1 MRQYNGARVLSS
13 DVSSGRPAAVDLL
26 RTGADGPRA
35 ARTGKRDDRNTSKLP
50 LRLTRF
56 RTGTLH

>member
-13 DVSSGRPAAVDLL
+13 DVSSGRPAAP
-26 RTGADGPRA
+26 GAWCGPGTA
-35 ARTGKRDDRNTSKLP
+35 TGKRDDRNTSKLP

>member
-13 DVSSGRPAAVDLL
+13 DVSSGRPAAP
-26 RTGADGPRA
+26 GADGT

>member
-13 DVSSGRPAAVDLL
+13 DVSSGRPAAPGG
-26 RTGADGPRA
+26 GADGTA
-35 ARTGKRDDRNTSKLP
+35 TGKRDDRNTSKLP

>member
-13 DVSSGRPAAVDLL
+13 DVSSGRPAAPLV
-26 RTGADGPRA
+26 RTGPRA